1 MVFFCFLIRS
11 NARFI
16 SSLCERK
23 RNSIKFVLKKN
34 HISVKIMDH
43 VQMRSAE
50 IRDYC
55 SLVIKG
61 KKVLSAAPGD
71 PFKYRKL
78 NEFVSMIFKLSCLAP
93 AGEGIKWSDK

>member
-1 MVFFCFLIRS
+1 
-11 NARFI
+11 
-16 SSLCERK
+16 
-23 RNSIKFVLKKN
+23 
-34 HISVKIMDH
+34 
-43 VQMRSAE
+43 MRSAE

-78 NEFVSMIFKLSCLAP
+78 NEFVSMIFKLRCLTL